1 MIKIVVKL
9 PIIPYHIPTSPRL
22 ARNSFQTT
30 VLVMSD
36 DHEPENISSVA
47 DDVEDP
53 TVGMNEMQKRL
64 FNVRMRM
71 NQGRKANQTEVQNEF
86 KRFND
91 PKFDQRQR
99 FDNAPKKDS
108 KREPKRKTT
117 GGDGGNDDT
126 TTAST
131 TTNDD
136 RTSHTTVEAAERR
149 QRKVEEKEKNMATCG
164 LQALVTDRTYKSYT
178 NQLSK
183 LPSSSSSSSSRRGS
197 SSSSSSSSS
206 SNSGSGLDQASLL
219 SYGQNAE
226 HVSKEGRER
235 LSAYLAEVDANK
247 SKNSRRRMNLDSTDV
262 DYINSGNETFNKK
275 IKKSFD
281 KYTVEI
287 RQNLERGTAV

>member
-1 MIKIVVKL
+1 
-9 PIIPYHIPTSPRL
+9 
-22 ARNSFQTT
+22 
-30 VLVMSD
+30 MSD
-36 DHEPENISSVA
+36 DNEAENSSSVA
-47 DDVEDP
+47 GDVDDP
-53 TVGMNEMQKRL
+53 TIGMNEMQKRL

-99 FDNAPKKDS
+99 FDHAQQKDG
-108 KREPKRKTT
+108 KREQKQKT
-117 GGDGGNDDT
+117 GSDGNEDT
-126 TTAST
+126 TTTT
-131 TTNDD
+131 TTNEDK
-136 RTSHTTVEAAERR
+136 TLHTTVEAAERR

-164 LQALVTDRTYKSYT
+164 LQVSKHSLSISNDFLTSFTVIMLTHQLYLLLFMQALVTDRTYKSYT

-183 LPSSSSSSSSRRGS
+183 LPSSSSSSSSSGRGNS
-197 SSSSSSSSS
+197 SSS
-206 SNSGSGLDQASLL
+206 SGSGLDQASLL
-219 SYGQNAE
+219 SYGQNTE

-287 RQNLERGTAV
+287 RQNLERGTAI

>member
-1 MIKIVVKL
+1 
-9 PIIPYHIPTSPRL
+9 
-22 ARNSFQTT
+22 
-30 VLVMSD
+30 MSD

-149 QRKVEEKEKNMATCG
+149 QRKVEEK
-164 LQALVTDRTYKSYT
+164 
-178 NQLSK
+178 
-183 LPSSSSSSSSRRGS
+183 
-197 SSSSSSSSS
+197 
-206 SNSGSGLDQASLL
+206 
-219 SYGQNAE
+219 
-226 HVSKEGRER
+226 
-235 LSAYLAEVDANK
+235 
-247 SKNSRRRMNLDSTDV
+247 
-262 DYINSGNETFNKK
+262 
-275 IKKSFD
+275 
-281 KYTVEI
+281 
-287 RQNLERGTAV
+287 